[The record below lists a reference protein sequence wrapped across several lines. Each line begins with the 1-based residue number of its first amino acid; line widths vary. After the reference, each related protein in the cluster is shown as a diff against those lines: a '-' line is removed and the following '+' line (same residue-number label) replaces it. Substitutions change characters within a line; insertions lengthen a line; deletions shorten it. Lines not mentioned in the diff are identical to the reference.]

1 MIYLLRHGLDDER
14 YIGGYSDVGL
24 INQGFIQVEEAT
36 ELMIKKCK
44 FNRII
49 SSDVKRAKETA
60 QIVSKKFNIPIE
72 YDSMLREL
80 NKGKLNGMLKEN
92 AKIYYPDYVD
102 VKDINVEYPDGE
114 SMVEFY
120 ERIQNC
126 LERILKLDN
135 TLLITHRGVINMI
148 YYLLTETPLDMDKE
162 KFGVTHASI
171 HELNPKTKT
180 IRKVEK

>member
-24 INQGFIQVEEAT
+24 IEQGFIQVEEAT
-36 ELMIKKCK
+36 NLLIRQCR
-44 FNRII
+44 FNKII
-49 SSDVKRAKETA
+49 SSDVKRAKQTA
-60 QIVSKKFNIPIE
+60 QIVSERLNIPIE
-72 YDSMLREL
+72 YDPMLREL
-80 NKGKLNGMLKEN
+80 NKGKLNGMLKEE

-102 VKDINVEYPDGE
+102 VKDINTKYPGGE
-114 SMVEFY
+114 SMVEFHK
-120 ERIQNC
+120 RIQNC
-126 LERILKLDN
+126 LEKILSLDN

-148 YYLLTETPLDMDKE
+148 YYLLTETKLDMDKE

-171 HELNPKTKT
+171 HELNPKTKI